1 MTPVQRCGRWLVAIL
16 GLWLGA
22 GAGCGE
28 PGRPATSEA
37 GAETGAEAG
46 GGSPPKQPPPPPS
59 AAAPLIHLVDTAA
72 EAGLQFVHR
81 SGDTGRYR
89 YPEIITG
96 GACLADFDGDGHLD
110 AYLPQ
115 GGVIPGDEPAGDS
128 GSAANRLFLGRGD
141 GRFRDHTA
149 ASGAG
154 DSGYGN
160 GAFAADIDGDGD
172 LDLLLTNT
180 GGMVLLRNRGDA
192 SF

>member
-37 GAETGAEAG
+37 GAETGAETEAEAG

-81 SGDTGRYR
+81 SGDTG
-89 YPEIITG
+89 
-96 GACLADFDGDGHLD
+96 
-110 AYLPQ
+110 
-115 GGVIPGDEPAGDS
+115 
-128 GSAANRLFLGRGD
+128 
-141 GRFRDHTA
+141 
-149 ASGAG
+149 
-154 DSGYGN
+154 
-160 GAFAADIDGDGD
+160 
-172 LDLLLTNT
+172 
-180 GGMVLLRNRGDA
+180 
-192 SF
+192 